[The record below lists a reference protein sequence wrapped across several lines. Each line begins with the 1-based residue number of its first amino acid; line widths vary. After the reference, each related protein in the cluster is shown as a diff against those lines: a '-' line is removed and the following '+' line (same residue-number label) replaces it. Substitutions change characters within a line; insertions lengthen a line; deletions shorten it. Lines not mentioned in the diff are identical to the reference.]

1 VQSVNW
7 LTDPGKVRPY
17 CAGMPQSPTRAM
29 LEPKTDF
36 STDYALIAAGVGASL
51 IALLYLLLV

>member
-1 VQSVNW
+1 M
-7 LTDPGKVRPY
+7 T
-17 CAGMPQSPTRAM
+17 QSPCQAM
-29 LEPKTDF
+29 LEPPKTDF

>member
-1 VQSVNW
+1 MRNPCH
-7 LTDPGKVRPY
+7 T
-17 CAGMPQSPTRAM
+17 M

-51 IALLYLLLV
+51 IALLYLMLV

>member
-1 VQSVNW
+1 
-7 LTDPGKVRPY
+7 
-17 CAGMPQSPTRAM
+17 MSPSPARAM
-29 LEPKTDF
+29 LEPQTDF

>member
-1 VQSVNW
+1 M
-7 LTDPGKVRPY
+7 T
-17 CAGMPQSPTRAM
+17 QSPIRAM
-29 LEPKTDF
+29 LEPKTDL